1 MRDFVTENIDGSV
14 KEDPSAWLI
23 KIEGPFTAEDAARK
37 TLEYSKNPRL
47 QKLRSSTDAEESIA
61 HRKVSKYLQARGQ
74 TNLQESNPKP
84 RADSSYMAGQ
94 LEKVPIGFG
103 LAVEQ
108 PLKNALRTQVSTA
121 NQTATV

>member
-1 MRDFVTENIDGSV
+1 LPTY
-14 KEDPSAWLI
+14 K
-23 KIEGPFTAEDAARK
+23 
-37 TLEYSKNPRL
+37 
-47 QKLRSSTDAEESIA
+47 Q
-61 HRKVSKYLQARGQ
+61 VSKYLQARSQ
-74 TNLQESNPKP
+74 TNLQQNNPGFNPKP

-108 PLKNALRTQVSTA
+108 PLKNPLRTQVSTA